1 MILEGFMEK
10 IKNLKVNMEAK
21 ILAASNVVIVPH
33 NGIDFDA
40 IGSAVGL
47 SSIVRKLKKQ
57 PIIVVDDPIYKMD
70 HGVGLVIEDAKKET
84 IILTREKYLQA
95 KDDKDLYILTDVNNN
110 VIGSFESDNRF
121 IPIGYTLQSLSTVVI
136 DAEDSAHFNDV
147 LYSTCSTPLYAFKLY
162 KCD

>member
-1 MILEGFMEK
+1 MEK

-95 KDDKDLYILTDVNNN
+95 KDDKDLYIIDGIRHKVTQEMLAKELRMSQPAINKRISKITNKNC
-110 VIGSFESDNRF
+110 IFF
-121 IPIGYTLQSLSTVVI
+121 IKYCVLSNFYCYF
-136 DAEDSAHFNDV
+136 D
-147 LYSTCSTPLYAFKLY
+147 
-162 KCD
+162 